1 MNSWIV
7 KKDIE
12 SNSLKFYSI
21 VQKGV
26 NTFLISLE
34 VSEETLTLKLIFPTA
49 TETDWKNVTH
59 VDTSRFALKTNLAS
73 LKTEFDK
80 LGIDKLAP
88 VPVDLSKLRDVVT
101 NDVVKKLYMI
111 N

>member
-88 VPVDLSKLRDVVT
+88 VPADLSKLRDVVT